1 MANRPFRQAY
11 EAAATELESLLK
23 DQERIEERILSLRKT
38 MNALAVLISQH
49 EGRDKDFMDYAGAR
63 LRDMVDSSVT
73 HDISRIINASAD
85 PLTASEIRTELNE
98 LGGSLAEQSN
108 PLATIH
114 AVLNRL
120 AESGRAQETLK
131 NGKKAWCR
139 VERSTN
145 SLADIFKSP
154 EMQEKLQA
162 AIGRNPRG
170 RTVPPPPGANGLPNP
185 FGRSLG
191 EMLKEPKKK

>member
-38 MNALAVLISQH
+38 MNALTTLISQH
-49 EGRDKDFMDYAGAR
+49 EGKDKDFTDYAGAR
-63 LRDMVDSSVT
+63 LREIVDSSVT
-73 HDISRIINASAD
+73 QDILRVINAANG
-85 PLTASEIRTELNE
+85 PLTASEIRAELNE
-98 LGGSLAEQSN
+98 LGGSMAEQSN

-131 NGKKAWCR
+131 EGKKAWCR
-139 VERSTN
+139 VARSRN
-145 SLADIFKSP
+145 AYADIFNTP
-154 EMQEKLQA
+154 EMKEKFRA
-162 AIGRNPRG
+162 AVGPPKRNPK
-170 RTVPPPPGANGLPNP
+170 N
-185 FGRSLG
+185 FYG
-191 EMLKEPKKK
+191 EK